1 MGTDW
6 FTMAD
11 GRAMSAVEIAW
22 TGLGLGG
29 QACFALRFLVQWITS
44 ERKGRTVVPAMFWYL
59 SIAGSVAMLA
69 YGLWLKN
76 IVIIVGQLPGCVVY
90 VRNLVL
96 MKN

>member
-1 MGTDW
+1 MGSDW
-6 FTMAD
+6 FSWAD
-11 GRAMSAVEIAW
+11 VQAMSPVEIAW

-29 QACFALRFLVQWITS
+29 QACFALRFLVQWISS

-59 SIAGSVAMLA
+59 SIAGSVAMLS
-69 YGLWLKN
+69 YGVWLKN

-90 VRNLVL
+90 TRNLVL